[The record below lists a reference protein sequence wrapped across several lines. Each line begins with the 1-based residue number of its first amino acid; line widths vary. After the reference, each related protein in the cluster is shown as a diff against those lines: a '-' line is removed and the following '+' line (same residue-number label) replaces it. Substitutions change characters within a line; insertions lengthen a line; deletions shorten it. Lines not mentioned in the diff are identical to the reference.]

1 MLCERGFSAHGTL
14 EDRFHETN
22 RIGRMEIK
30 LTDLI
35 LRRREAPSRRMAA
48 GSVAWGRPSRRAQ
61 SFEAR
66 APSGARAPQ
75 DDVRAPQDE
84 VS

>member
-14 EDRFHETN
+14 EDRYHETN

-35 LRRREAPSRRMAA
+35 LSSPPAGADPLRMKPINQFLRRLP
-48 GSVAWGRPSRRAQ
+48 AQ
-61 SFEAR
+61 KLELVGLIAVGTEVGFSLVQSLAR
-66 APSGARAPQ
+66 S
-75 DDVRAPQDE
+75 
-84 VS
+84 

>member
-22 RIGRMEIK
+22 RIGRREIK

-35 LRRREAPSRRMAA
+35 LRRREAPVSKDGRWRR
-48 GSVAWGRPSRRAQ
+48 SLVAVSSETRAIL
-61 SFEAR
+61 R
-66 APSGARAPQ
+66 GARPKWGT
-75 DDVRAPQDE
+75 VL
-84 VS
+84 